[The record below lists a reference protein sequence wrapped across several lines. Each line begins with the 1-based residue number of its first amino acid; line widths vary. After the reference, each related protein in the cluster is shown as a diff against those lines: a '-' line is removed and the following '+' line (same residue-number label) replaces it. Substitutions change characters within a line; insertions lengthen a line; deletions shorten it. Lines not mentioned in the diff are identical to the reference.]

1 VAELGKETMHFQV
14 VSRAGRR
21 VDSGSLPL
29 MPEPRGGSQ

>member
-1 VAELGKETMHFQV
+1 MHFQV

-29 MPEPRGGSQ
+29 MPEPKQAEDKSRSQ